1 MTEDRPM
8 QFLRYRKDE
17 TVSYGLLDGE
27 LVTPLQGDPFG
38 PYTRGAPALP
48 LAEVTLLAPCTPGK
62 IVGVMNNFLDRARE
76 AGAGPPSLPLLF
88 LKPSTAV
95 VRPEATILLPP
106 QSQQVEYGAALAVVM
121 GRVARLITPEE
132 APQYILGYTCAND
145 VTASDLVEADGSVTR
160 GKSFDTFCPLGP
172 VINSTLDP
180 ADALITC
187 RVNGAVRQLTST
199 HDMLFTVPQL
209 VAFVS
214 SVMTLLPGDVI
225 LTGTPGGAGPLAN
238 GDVVEVEI
246 EGIGVLRNPVKA
258 VTQ

>member
-1 MTEDRPM
+1 M

-17 TVSYGLLDGE
+17 SVQYGLLEGE
-27 LVTPLQGDPFG
+27 TVTPLRGDPFG

-48 LAEVTLLAPCTPGK
+48 LSEVTLLAPCAPGK
-62 IVGVMNNFLDRARE
+62 IIGVMNNFFERAQE
-76 AGAGPPSLPLLF
+76 AGSEAPPLPLLF
-88 LKPSTAV
+88 LKPSSSV
-95 VRPEATILLPP
+95 IRPEAAIILPP
-106 QSQQVEYGAALAVVM
+106 QSQRVEYGAELAVVM
-121 GRVARLITPEE
+121 GRVARLISPEE
-132 APQYILGYTCAND
+132 APQHILGYTCAND
-145 VTASDLVEADGSVTR
+145 VTARDLVEADGSVTR

-172 VINSTLDP
+172 VINTTLDA

-199 HDMLFTVPQL
+199 HDMLFSVPQL

-225 LTGTPGGAGPLAN
+225 LTGTPGGAGPLAE

-246 EGIGVLRNPVKA
+246 EGIGVLHSSVKGSG
-258 VTQ
+258 T

>member
-1 MTEDRPM
+1 M

-17 TVSYGLLDGE
+17 VVSYGLLEDGQ
-27 LVTPLQGDPFG
+27 VTPLQGDPFG
-38 PYTRGAPALP
+38 PYRRGAPALP
-48 LAEVTLLAPCTPGK
+48 LEEVTLLAPCAPSK
-62 IVGVMNNFLDRARE
+62 IIGVMNNFLDRVRE
-76 AGAGPPSLPLLF
+76 TGAGLPPLPLLF
-88 LKPSTAV
+88 LKPSSAV
-95 VRPEATILLPP
+95 IRPEAAIILPP
-106 QSQQVEYGAALAVVM
+106 QAQQVEHGAELAVVI

-145 VTASDLVEADGSVTR
+145 VTAQDLVEADGAVTR

-172 VINSTLDP
+172 VINTTLDP

-187 RVNGAVRQLTST
+187 RVNGAVRQLAST
-199 HDMLFTVPQL
+199 HDMFFTVPQL

-225 LTGTPGGAGPLAN
+225 LTGTPGGAGPLAD

-246 EGIGVLRNPVKA
+246 EGIGMLRNPVKGA
-258 VTQ
+258 AQ